1 MPLAPPK
8 RPQDLLWR
16 EVMTPLG
23 AGRVKTVIYYNPE
36 DYWEAIVWFD
46 GDSHAGA
53 YKLED
58 LSLII
63 EGECREMPPLLEKG
77 GAS

>member
-16 EVMTPLG
+16 VVMTPYG
-23 AGRVKTVIYYNPE
+23 AGRVKAVHCYPGQKTQMRWEVDVWME
-36 DYWEAIVWFD
+36 DTDDDIVT
-46 GDSHAGA
+46 

-63 EGECREMPPLLEKG
+63 EGECREMPPLLT
-77 GAS
+77 